1 MKALPTTL
9 LMTMVLATSAW
20 ANDTVPPTAP
30 SASEVPR
37 PAPMAEESAQ
47 IEPDADSINAKAP
60 VRDPWENFN
69 RKIHSFNNAADR
81 FVLRPLAVGY
91 DKAMPD
97 AAKAGVSRFF
107 SNLGTPVTA
116 MNQVLQGRPS
126 HAALSVGRFVAN
138 STVGIGGI
146 FDPASHFGM
155 PKRGDED
162 FGQTLA
168 TWGWSDSNYLVV
180 PLFGPRTLRD
190 TLAILG
196 DQPLSP
202 ISQIQDSSVAMGLQM
217 LEIVDGRTQML
228 PIDRFRRDA
237 IDDYIFVRDA
247 WAQRRNQQI
256 REDLRGD
263 SD

>member
-1 MKALPTTL
+1 MKATPTTL
-9 LMTMVLATSAW
+9 LMAMVLTHSAW
-20 ANDTVPPTAP
+20 AHDAATSTAP
-30 SASEVPR
+30 PVEQPI
-37 PAPMAEESAQ
+37 Q
-47 IEPDADSINAKAP
+47 IEPDADSINARAP

-69 RKIHSFNNAADR
+69 RKIHSFNNAADS

-116 MNQVLQGRPS
+116 MNQALQGRPGD
-126 HAALSVGRFVAN
+126 AAQSVARFAAN
-138 STVGIGGI
+138 TTVGIGGI
-146 FDPASHFGM
+146 FDPASAFGM
-155 PKRGDED
+155 PRRGGED

-180 PLFGPRTLRD
+180 PLLGPRTVRD
-190 TLAILG
+190 TLGMLG
-196 DQPLSP
+196 GQPLSP
-202 ISQIQDSSVAMGLQM
+202 LSQIQDSGVAMGLQM
-217 LEIVDGRTQML
+217 LEVVDGRTQML

-247 WAQRRNQQI
+247 WAQRRNRQI
-256 REDLRGD
+256 HEDLRGD